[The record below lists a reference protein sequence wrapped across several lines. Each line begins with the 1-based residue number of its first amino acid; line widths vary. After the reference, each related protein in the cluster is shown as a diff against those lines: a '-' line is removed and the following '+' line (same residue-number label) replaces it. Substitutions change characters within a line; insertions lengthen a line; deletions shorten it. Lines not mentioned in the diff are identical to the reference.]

1 MGDEV
6 RAVLEA
12 TLARHSVLSV
22 GDWVSVEHGGSTYDL
37 RVQQLRPAPAVSVIG
52 ALLMCRVMSLAERYG
67 ICCPPLAHTS
77 MILLRCLSD
86 AISSQ
91 GEEKDIMIQVA
102 LHMLISRPLLES

>member
-1 MGDEV
+1 M
-6 RAVLEA
+6 LEA

-52 ALLMCRVMSLAERYG
+52 ALLLCCIMGVGERYG
-67 ICCPPLAHTS
+67 IGCPPLAPTS

-91 GEEKDIMIQVA
+91 GEDKT
-102 LHMLISRPLLES
+102 S